1 MSNSKSLSKK
11 ITILAIFPLIIILA
25 AIIANK
31 MFVSAPDLSPET
43 AYISGSLEEKSLDDL
58 YEQSALIALGTVTG
72 KSDAFQIKSV
82 YGSVAN
88 FTDYYVN
95 INSALRGVA
104 ENGTITVR
112 VQGGTVGNYTE
123 IYEYSPKLELN
134 HKYLLFLYKPG
145 RGGAYNTEGDYY
157 YVLGLTQGVFSENEN
172 GDFVSESGEILA
184 QERLISTLS
193 DEDMEPVN
201 ENYFRNEYIEN
212 QERNL
217 QNGFITQEEFD
228 EMMANIDHYATI
240 LD

>member
-1 MSNSKSLSKK
+1 MRAFEFFEKKKLLLVAVAFTVIVMGALIGGASIDGKKS
-11 ITILAIFPLIIILA
+11 T
-25 AIIANK
+25 
-31 MFVSAPDLSPET
+31 PEKR
-43 AYISGSLEEKSLDDL
+43 YISGTIVETSLDDL
-58 YEQSALIALGTVTG
+58 FEQSTLAVFGTVTG
-72 KSDAFQIKSV
+72 KSDAFQIKGVS
-82 YGSVAN
+82 GSVAN
-88 FTDYYVN
+88 FTDYYLN
-95 INSALRGVA
+95 ISSTLRGTA
-104 ENGTITVR
+104 KNNAITVR

-123 IYEYSPKLELN
+123 IYEFSPNLEIN
-134 HKYLLFLYKPG
+134 NDYLLFLYKPG

-172 GDFVSESGEILA
+172 GDFVSASGEILS